1 MNTATKLR
9 QTTSVVTMLSVLPH
23 LLCCGIP
30 AIAAL
35 IALGTTVGLAA
46 SLSANPF
53 YMFVD
58 AYHTELIILAICS
71 VALSGMMNLI
81 AYRIDCRE
89 AANQGKMAESDAKLH
104 GHCTHASCAPKKSAS
119 LKLFAISCVL
129 LCLDLAWFYTEEQ
142 VLGLHHHGEAVATEH
157 AAIHDHHHD

>member
-30 AIAAL
+30 ALAAL

-58 AYHTELIILAICS
+58 AYHTKLIILAIAA
-71 VALSGMMNLI
+71 VAFSGIMNLI

-89 AANQGKMAESDAKLH
+89 AAQAEANAKLH

-142 VLGLHHHGEAVATEH
+142 VLGLHHHGETAATRH
-157 AAIHDHHHD
+157 ASTAHHAHAH

>member
-9 QTTSVVTMLSVLPH
+9 QTTSVVTLLSVLPH

-30 AIAAL
+30 AVAAL

-46 SLSANPF
+46 SLTTNPF

-58 AYHTELIILAICS
+58 AYHTELIILA
-71 VALSGMMNLI
+71 VAAVAFSGVMNLI

-89 AANQGKMAESDAKLH
+89 AANLTKAAEDDAKLH

-119 LKLFAISCVL
+119 LKLFALSCVL
-129 LCLDLAWFYTEEQ
+129 LCLDLAWFYTEEH
-142 VLGLHHHGEAVATEH
+142 VLGLHHHQAQSHTT
-157 AAIHDHHHD
+157 AAPHDHAH